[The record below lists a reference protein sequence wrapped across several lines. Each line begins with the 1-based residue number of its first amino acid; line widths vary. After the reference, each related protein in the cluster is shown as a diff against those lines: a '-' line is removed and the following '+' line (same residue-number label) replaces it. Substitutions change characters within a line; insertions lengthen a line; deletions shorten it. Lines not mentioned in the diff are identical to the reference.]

1 MSEIDEWRTSGEQNQ
16 AGILIYTAAADSDG
30 TLGGLVDLGKPENLG
45 RLLEQALNCSKV
57 CCLRYRV
64 PNMTQRKIAHSM
76 AQHAMPAASSPD
88 TSVSGATAI
97 WTESSRYRLS
107 NRSMQLSSKDISKWR
122 AVGMPSQ
129 PWFSLVSPAKVE
141 AIASRIRRTDMAKS
155 ASALSG
161 VVGTP
166 VAAGIIDQLVHAWQS
181 HPVSPDE
188 LASML
193 LAASRAF
200 IKASAEQSTELV
212 WTGPTTP
219 FVSARRTEQAL
230 LQVINAAKST
240 LFITSFVAYDVS
252 GIVKALNE
260 ACDRGVHVSMLL
272 ESSQDHGGSITIDVI
287 GKMKALVPLPGS
299 TLGGTRSSRFP
310 MAGFMPRSPSRMPEC
325 VSLRAR
331 T

>member
-1 MSEIDEWRTSGEQNQ
+1 MEKLLD
-16 AGILIYTAAADSDG
+16 AVAA
-30 TLGGLVDLGKPENLG
+30 V
-45 RLLEQALNCSKV
+45 V
-57 CCLRYRV
+57 
-64 PNMTQRKIAHSM
+64 
-76 AQHAMPAASSPD
+76 
-88 TSVSGATAI
+88 
-97 WTESSRYRLS
+97 
-107 NRSMQLSSKDISKWR
+107 
-122 AVGMPSQ
+122 
-129 PWFSLVSPAKVE
+129 SLVSPEKVE
-141 AIASRIRRTDMAKS
+141 AIASRIRRTDVAKS
-155 ASALSG
+155 ASALSS

-166 VAAGIIDQLVHAWQS
+166 VVAGIIDQLVDAWQS

-240 LFITSFVAYDVS
+240 LFVTSFVAYDVS

-287 GKMKALVPLPGS
+287 GKMKALVPLARLYAWRDKVEPFSDGRVHAKVAVSDGNTCFITSANLTGFAMGKNMEAGVLISGGS
-299 TLGGTRSSRFP
+299 IPRLLNEHLRSLVDTKV
-310 MAGFMPRSPSRMPEC
+310 
-325 VSLRAR
+325 VSSV
-331 T
+331 